1 MALGFDED
9 AIDSCSFAVCEN
21 NREVHQ
27 KLMEFIR
34 HRSQLYSHCVV
45 PLNCIL
51 LTAML
56 YRELR
61 GATRGQTQDI
71 TLNSLSQL
79 YVRLVL
85 HIIHK
90 DRAVR
95 NMFTG
100 ITPGQKSTL
109 RALAKM
115 AANSLLTENSQII
128 FSDEDLDRYQIPVS
142 DDPIVTGLMEIYTQE
157 DGLDV
162 ARTRVSSASFIHLCI
177 QEFLAAVHVCLS
189 WTDRDINTLAVVDT
203 ESRTLDNVQLF
214 TAGLLTDT
222 DVGHPFLQSLFKQ
235 EDNPVG
241 KRLSH
246 FMLRIF
252 GKAPDNTFTYRGS
265 QFVDAMRT
273 QNGGGWISKPSKL
286 AKLQIIRCVHEGK
299 MEGMMEEIDQ
309 VVLEKDQ
316 DYGLGWTLDLSDIPG
331 GLLPHHMASI
341 AYFTEHSRKME
352 CLR

>member
-21 NREVHQ
+21 NREIHR
-27 KLMEFIR
+27 KLMEFMR

-61 GATRGQTQDI
+61 RASGGQTQDI

-79 YVRLVL
+79 YVRAVL

-90 DRAVR
+90 DRDVR

-115 AANSLLTENSQII
+115 AAEALLAENSQII
-128 FSDEDLDRYQIPVS
+128 FTDEDLDQYQIPVS
-142 DDPIVTGLMEIYTQE
+142 GDPIVTGLMEIYTHE

-162 ARTRVSSASFIHLCI
+162 TRTRVSSASFLHLSI

-189 WTDRDINTLAVVDT
+189 WKDRDINTLAVVDR
-203 ESRTLDNVQLF
+203 ESRRLDNVQLF

-222 DVGHPFLQSLFKQ
+222 DVGHSFLQSLFKQ

-246 FMLRIF
+246 FMSRTF
-252 GKAPDNTFTYRGS
+252 GKAPNNTFTYRGS
-265 QFVDAMRT
+265 QFVEAMRT
-273 QNGGGWISKPSKL
+273 QNGGGWRSTPSKL
-286 AKLQIIRCVHEGK
+286 AKLQIIRCVHEGR
-299 MEGMMEEIDQ
+299 MEEMMGEIDR
-309 VVLEKDQ
+309 VVLEKDT
-316 DYGLGWTLDLSDIPG
+316 DFGFGWTLDLDGIPG

-341 AYFTEHSRKME
+341 GYFTEHSRKVE
-352 CLR
+352 NLR